1 VVFGGTS
8 VSSAIVAGVYALAG
22 GFSAPLYGQVPYGH
36 PASLFDAVG
45 GSDGRCS
52 PAYLCTAV
60 PGYDGP
66 TGLGTPSGISG
77 F

>member
-1 VVFGGTS
+1 
-8 VSSAIVAGVYALAG
+8 VYALAG
-22 GFSAPLYGQVPYGH
+22 GFSAPLYGQVPYAH